1 MKLYLGLAL
10 LSAIFMASSGVI
22 ARYSQMAAAE
32 LTFYRLGVGAL
43 CVFFWLL
50 GTGQVRQLWHRPNR
64 QMLQNGLLL
73 ASFMLGFLQAIQSIP
88 LANAIM
94 MVYLAPPCTALVAH
108 FYFAERL
115 NLSSGLLIMLA
126 LLGFAMLQQFQF
138 DVSADPAQLRGYG
151 WALLS
156 LLAYSAFLLCNRQP
170 TAGTSLGQRTFYQ
183 LLFGACCVLPLLTN
197 TSLPQGIDWL
207 WVGLAGL
214 FPGFLA
220 IGCALAAL
228 AHLPNRVYGT
238 LAYAEPA
245 AVILAGWLLFQE
257 QLTPLQLAGISLILL
272 AGILQ
277 AWLAGQPAV
286 EPGISEPAILPA
298 RSQE

>member
-1 MKLYLGLAL
+1 MQLYLGLAL

-22 ARYSQMAAAE
+22 ARFSQLPAAD

-43 CVFFWLL
+43 CVGLWLL
-50 GTGQVRQLWHRPNR
+50 CTGKLGQLKQRPDRQT
-64 QMLQNGLLL
+64 LQNGILL
-73 ASFMLGFLQAIQSIP
+73 ATFMLGFLQAIQTIS

-108 FYFAERL
+108 YYFAERL
-115 NLSSGLLIMLA
+115 DLRSSLMILFA

-138 DVSADPAQLRGYG
+138 DVSADPAQFAGYS
-151 WALLS
+151 WAALS
-156 LLAYSAFLLCNRQP
+156 LLAYSAFLLCNRNP
-170 TAGTSLGQRTFYQ
+170 TAGTSVGQRTFYQ
-183 LLFGACCVLPLLTN
+183 LLFGACCVLPFLTD
-197 TSLPQGIDWL
+197 SRLPEGQDWL

-245 AVILAGWLLFQE
+245 AVILAGWWLFQE
-257 QLTPLQLAGISLILL
+257 HLTLLQLAGIALILCS
-272 AGILQ
+272 GMLQ
-277 AWLAGQPAV
+277 AAFAGRPEQ
-286 EPGISEPAILPA
+286 
-298 RSQE
+298 

>member
-197 TSLPQGIDWL
+197 SKFTSGHRLALGRAGRIIPRLSGHWL
-207 WVGLAGL
+207 CAGGAGTSAKPGLWHFSLCGACRSD
-214 FPGFLA
+214 P
-220 IGCALAAL
+220 
-228 AHLPNRVYGT
+228 
-238 LAYAEPA
+238 
-245 AVILAGWLLFQE
+245 GWLVAVPGTTDAFAISGHQSD
-257 QLTPLQLAGISLILL
+257 PVGRYPAGV
-272 AGILQ
+272 AGRPTSGR
-277 AWLAGQPAV
+277 A
-286 EPGISEPAILPA
+286 
-298 RSQE
+298 

>member
-1 MKLYLGLAL
+1 MQLYLGLAL

-22 ARYSQMAAAE
+22 ARYSQLPAAE

-43 CVFFWLL
+43 CVGLWLL
-50 GTGQVRQLWHRPNR
+50 LTGKAKLLLQKPNR
-64 QMLQNGLLL
+64 QTLQNGVLL
-73 ASFMLGFLQAIQSIP
+73 ASFMLGFLQAIQTIS

-94 MVYLAPPCTALVAH
+94 MVYLAPPCTAIVAH
-108 FYFAERL
+108 YYFAERL
-115 NLSSGLLIMLA
+115 HVFSSLLIMLA

-138 DVSADPAQLRGYG
+138 DISADPAQFVGYC

-156 LLAYSAFLLCNRQP
+156 LVAYSAFLLCNRKP
-170 TAGTSLGQRTFYQ
+170 AAGTSVEQRTFYQ
-183 LLFGACCVLPLLTN
+183 LLFGAVCVLPFLT
-197 TSLPQGIDWL
+197 TSALPQGQDWL
-207 WVGLAGL
+207 WVVLAGV

-245 AVILAGWLLFQE
+245 AVILAGWWLFQE
-257 QLTPLQLAGISLILL
+257 QLTLLQLAGISLILV
-272 AGILQ
+272 AGMLQ
-277 AWLAGQPAV
+277 AALSGR
-286 EPGISEPAILPA
+286 SERHSKQL
-298 RSQE
+298 

>member
-22 ARYSQMAAAE
+22 ARYSQLAAAD
-32 LTFYRLGVGAL
+32 LTFYRLGIGAL
-43 CVFFWLL
+43 CVLFWLL
-50 GTGQVRQLWHRPNR
+50 CTGQARQLWQKPNR

-94 MVYLAPPCTALVAH
+94 MVYLAPPCTALIAH

-115 NLSSGLLIMLA
+115 NWFSSLLIMLA

-138 DVSADPAQLRGYG
+138 SISADAAQFTGYC

-170 TAGTSLGQRTFYQ
+170 SAGTSVGQRTFYQ
-183 LLFGACCVLPLLTN
+183 LFFGACCVVPLLT
-197 TSLPQGIDWL
+197 SSSIPQGIDWL

-220 IGCALAAL
+220 IGCAIAAL

-238 LAYAEPA
+238 IAYAEPA
-245 AVILAGWLLFQE
+245 AVILAGWWLFQE
-257 QLTPLQLAGISLILL
+257 QLTALQLAGIALILS

-277 AWLAGQPAV
+277 ALQAGQPAATDDLSSQ
-286 EPGISEPAILPA
+286 PL
-298 RSQE
+298 RSQP

>member
-43 CVFFWLL
+43 CVFIWLL
-50 GTGQVRQLWHRPNR
+50 CTGQARQLWQKPNR

-73 ASFMLGFLQAIQSIP
+73 ASFMLGFLQAIQNIP

-115 NLSSGLLIMLA
+115 NLFSSMLIMLA
-126 LLGFAMLQQFQF
+126 LLGFSMLQQFQF
-138 DVSADPAQLRGYG
+138 DVSANPAQLAGYC

-170 TAGTSLGQRTFYQ
+170 AAGTSVGQRTFYQ

-197 TSLPQGIDWL
+197 SSLPQGIDWL

-220 IGCALAAL
+220 IGCAIAAL

-238 LAYAEPA
+238 IAYAEPA
-245 AVILAGWLLFQE
+245 AVILAGWWLFQE

-277 AWLAGQPAV
+277 ALLAGQQPAA
-286 EPGISEPAILPA
+286 PDPSQQPA